1 MRDDSMHMLVPS
13 TNKDRYALD
22 DSEHGREITSGS
34 SIAIL
39 LHGKWRE
46 GKVKQAESLHT
57 GDYNMKER
65 VPGGYYFI
73 ARDDNVYTLCSGMKI
88 CLL

>member
-13 TNKDRYALD
+13 TNRDRYALD
-22 DSEHGREITSGS
+22 DPDHGRELTSGS

-39 LHGKWRE
+39 LYGQWIE
-46 GKVKQAESLHT
+46 GKVKHAEFLRA
-57 GDYNMKER
+57 GDYNIKER

-73 ARDDNVYTLCSGMKI
+73 ASDGSVYPLCSGMKI

>member
-1 MRDDSMHMLVPS
+1 MRNDSMHILVPS
-13 TNKDRYALD
+13 TNQDRFALD
-22 DSEHGREITSGS
+22 DPEHGQEIMSGS

-39 LHGKWRE
+39 LFGQWIE
-46 GKVKQAESLHT
+46 GKVKQAEVLHA
-57 GDYNMKER
+57 GDYSIKER

-73 ARDDNVYTLCSGMKI
+73 ASEGDVYALCSGMKI